1 MALTGKQQ
9 AFIVEYLKCWNASEA
24 ARRAGYSL
32 NTAGAIGSENL
43 KKPEILAAIE
53 RFKAEHIMSAEEV
66 QVELT
71 KQARSDIGD
80 FLTQSGDVVMVDLP
94 KALDAKSTG
103 LIKKLSQTRT
113 VRTRSEDDVEETV
126 STTIELYDKQA
137 ALVQVGRVH
146 KLFTDKNE
154 VTGKDGGPIQTEHTE
169 KHDLSKLT
177 SDQLRELR
185 GLLAKATTDESAGA
199 G

>member
-94 KALDAKSTG
+94 KALEVKKTG

-113 VRTRSEDDVEETV
+113 VRTRGDDDIEESI
-126 STTIELYDKQA
+126 STIIELYDKQA
-137 ALVQVGRVH
+137 ALVQIGKMH
-146 KLFTDKNE
+146 KIFSERQE
-154 VTGKDGGPIQTEHTE
+154 VVGKDGGPVVI
-169 KHDLSKLT
+169 KVVYGD
-177 SDQLRELR
+177 R
-185 GLLAKATTDESAGA
+185 TDS
-199 G
+199 